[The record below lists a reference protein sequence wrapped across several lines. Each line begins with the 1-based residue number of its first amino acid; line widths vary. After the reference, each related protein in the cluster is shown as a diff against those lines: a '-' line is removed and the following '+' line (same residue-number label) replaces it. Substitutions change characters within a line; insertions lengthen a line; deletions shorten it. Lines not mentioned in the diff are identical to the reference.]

1 MDKENISKN
10 WYLSHITQGKEK
22 KKKCWILSGNNTHS
36 RPKRQFSVVRCTFG
50 NEEIVYN

>member
-22 KKKCWILSGNNTHS
+22 KKKNAGFYQETIPTVDRRGSSLW
-36 RPKRQFSVVRCTFG
+36 
-50 NEEIVYN
+50 

>member
-22 KKKCWILSGNNTHS
+22 KKNAGFYQETIPTVDRRGSSLW
-36 RPKRQFSVVRCTFG
+36 
-50 NEEIVYN
+50 